1 MFVTYKEY
9 LGSFTAYMY
18 ILNIDKYNIYI
29 YIYTCRCEQYL
40 LSSKYMDYEYVSL
53 TFTGIFTFCVNKT

>member
-1 MFVTYKEY
+1 MFGFDFRHVSLHFSIRKYICIMYIFMFVTYKEY

-29 YIYTCRCEQYL
+29 YIHM
-40 LSSKYMDYEYVSL
+40 SM
-53 TFTGIFTFCVNKT
+53 